1 MALGDSL
8 AAGCHDG
15 GPGELGS
22 YRMRL
27 QTILMDGDITYD
39 MLGSLTA
46 NCGSAPGG
54 YDRDHEG
61 NGGFDINQLVA
72 ITAARMT
79 TYDPD
84 VVAVIVGSNNYTDD
98 DSTDFQTMYSDL
110 FDAIGPGRTVFAFTP
125 PKIAYDRVP
134 FTEYW
139 TDEWVDARNV
149 TLGIIGAALKAE
161 AALRSNV
168 TALDAYAGLDP
179 AIHIVADG
187 THPTSDGHGIMTNL
201 LWAAMNAVY
210 CIHQEGSQ

>member
-22 YRMRL
+22 FRMRL

-61 NGGFDINQLVA
+61 NGGFNIDQVEA
-72 ITAARMT
+72 ITVARMT

-84 VVAVIVGSNNYTDD
+84 IVVVIAGSNNYTDD

-110 FDAIGPGRTVFAFTP
+110 FDAIGAGRKVFAFTA
-125 PKIAYDRVP
+125 PKIAYDRIPV
-134 FTEYW
+134 TGYW
-139 TDEWVDARNV
+139 TDEWVDERNV
-149 TLGIIGAALKAE
+149 TLGIIAAALKAE

-168 TALDAYAGLDP
+168 IVMDAYADLDP
-179 AIHIVADG
+179 SIHIVPDA
-187 THPTSDGHGIMTNL
+187 THPNAAGHEVMTAL
-201 LWAAMNAVY
+201 LWAAINTVY
-210 CIHQEGSQ
+210 CTY